1 MTAEIEIAMSEKHEA
16 GENDSILEITSLT
29 KKYEWKTAL
38 SDITLT
44 LPRGRIVGLLG
55 PNGAG
60 KTTLIKIITGT
71 LTDYSGKVLINGHT
85 PGVYTKSIVS
95 YLPDKT
101 YLSSWMKVSD
111 TVALFDDFYYDFD
124 RVKANELLKRLGI
137 DPGLKVTK
145 LSKGTYEKV
154 QLVLVMSRAAQLYVL
169 DEPIG
174 GVDPAARDVILD
186 TILTNYSENSTV
198 LLSTQL
204 ISDVERVFDSVIIL
218 QQGKLLINDE
228 IDAVREKY
236 GKSID
241 QLFREVFKCC

>member
-1 MTAEIEIAMSEKHEA
+1 
-16 GENDSILEITSLT
+16 
-29 KKYEWKTAL
+29 
-38 SDITLT
+38 
-44 LPRGRIVGLLG
+44 VGLLG

-60 KTTLIKIITGT
+60 KTTLIKIIAGIMS
-71 LTDYSGKVLINGHT
+71 DYSGHVLIDGHA
-85 PGVYTKSIVS
+85 PGIYTKSVVS

-111 TVALFDDFYYDFD
+111 TVALFDDFYYNFD

-137 DPGLKVTK
+137 DPKLKVSK

-204 ISDVERVFDSVIIL
+204 ISDVERVFDSVIFLREGQIFL
-218 QQGKLLINDE
+218 YDE
-228 IDAVREKY
+228 VDVVREKY
-236 GKSID
+236 QKSID
-241 QLFREVFKCC
+241 QLFREVFRCC